1 MKNILAVVN
10 QKGGVGKTTTCIN
23 LASSLAKTKRSTLLI
38 DFDPQ
43 SNATRG
49 SGIDPHSLDISAN
62 DVLLGTQNINEA
74 IIKLE
79 NYGFSILPATP
90 SLTESEVM
98 LLSSEHKEFS
108 LRNVIHSL
116 DESYDYVL
124 IDCPP
129 SLNIL
134 TVNALA
140 AATGVIIPVQCEFY
154 ALQGL
159 SELMVT
165 IDKIKETTNTD
176 LEIKG
181 IIRTMY
187 DSRNNLATDVSDQLI
202 KYFKKKVFKTIV
214 PRNIRLAEA
223 PSHGMSVIDYDKYSK
238 GAFAYLSLVGEI
250 IKQEK

>member
-1 MKNILAVVN
+1 M
-10 QKGGVGKTTTCIN
+10 
-23 LASSLAKTKRSTLLI
+23 
-38 DFDPQ
+38 
-43 SNATRG
+43 
-49 SGIDPHSLDISAN
+49 
-62 DVLLGTQNINEA
+62 LGAQNINDA
-74 IIKLE
+74 IIKIE

-98 LLSSEHKEFS
+98 LLSSDEKEYS
-108 LRNVIHSL
+108 LKNVIDSL

-238 GAFAYLSLVGEI
+238 GALAYLSLVGEI